1 MLRDSYGRVISDLR
15 ISVTDRCNFRCIYC
29 RSAEPENYEPA
40 DNLLTWKEMLRLTDV
55 LGRMGIRK
63 VRVTGGEPLV
73 RKGLEEFIGKLG
85 AQGHFTDL
93 SMTTNGM
100 TLAARAAALKEA
112 GIGRVNIS
120 VDSLRADRFERI
132 TRTPDALGRVLEGIV
147 AAQAAGLGPVKVNA
161 VLVRG
166 FNDDEIV
173 DFVEFAR
180 ERGVVL
186 RFIEFMP
193 LDADH
198 IWDNARVVTAGEI
211 RQRLDEAGFRFLPLP
226 AHYAGE
232 TAVRLAFA
240 DGAPGEIGIV
250 APVSAPFCG
259 KCSRIRLTADGK
271 IRTCLFSRE
280 DHDLREMLRNDVADS
295 EIMKRVGRIIETKED
310 GHHINDP
317 DFTPAN
323 RTMVF
328 IGG

>member
-1 MLRDSYGRVISDLR
+1 M
-15 ISVTDRCNFRCIYC
+15 
-29 RSAEPENYEPA
+29 
-40 DNLLTWKEMLRLTDV
+40 
-55 LGRMGIRK
+55 
-63 VRVTGGEPLV
+63 
-73 RKGLEEFIGKLG
+73 
-85 AQGHFTDL
+85 
-93 SMTTNGM
+93 
-100 TLAARAAALKEA
+100 
-112 GIGRVNIS
+112 
-120 VDSLRADRFERI
+120 
-132 TRTPDALGRVLEGIV
+132 LEGIE

-180 ERGVVL
+180 ERGLVL

-198 IWDNARVVTAGEI
+198 IWDNARVVTAREI
-211 RQRLDEAGFRFLPLP
+211 RQRLDEAGIRLLPLP

-295 EIMKRVGRIIETKED
+295 EIMERVGRIIETKED